1 MNESDLLDLA
11 RRALACTTTGEA
23 EVNVSFRDGGLT
35 RFANNHIHQNV
46 AGTDVSVTLRVVED
60 GRIGVAS
67 TNRTDPD
74 GLAELAERAGAIACH
89 VEPTPHFAG
98 LPGPAEVPSV
108 EAVDERTAGF
118 GPEGRAGVV
127 AHLIEAGRSAGAT
140 AAGSL
145 ETTLTRR
152 AVVNS
157 RGASVSFSRTA
168 VRGTAMLHGDT
179 GSAYDEFMASS
190 VDEVDVGQ
198 VADYLVDRYRSNRD
212 QVEIEP
218 RRYTVVLEPKAVAVL
233 VQMTAWI
240 GFGGAEFHEGRSF
253 MADRIGEQVMGS
265 NITIVDDGLDCS
277 GLPMP
282 FDAEGVPRQ
291 RVVLVERG
299 VARSVVWDSLYGAR
313 HGVPS
318 TGHATSPGS
327 GSGPLP
333 TNLFVEPGCATMDE
347 MIASVDHGLLVSR
360 FHYTNVAEPMKAVLT
375 GMTRDGTFLVE
386 GGRVTRAVKNL
397 RFTQSMLEAFSNV
410 TALTAHRCNTGVVAP
425 GMTIE
430 GFHFTGKTGF

>member
-1 MNESDLLDLA
+1 MNETDLLKLA
-11 RRALACTTTGEA
+11 QCALECARADEA
-23 EVNVSFRDGGLT
+23 EVNFVFRDGGLT

-46 AGTDVSVTLRVVED
+46 AGTEVSVTLRVVEQ

-67 TNRTDPD
+67 TNRTDGD
-74 GLAELAERAGAIACH
+74 GLAELADRARAIAHH
-89 VEPTPHFAG
+89 VEPTPGFAG
-98 LPGPAEVPSV
+98 LPEPTEVPV
-108 EAVDERTAGF
+108 IEAVDNRTASF
-118 GPEGRAGVV
+118 GPQGRADVV
-127 AHLIEAGRSAGAT
+127 ARLIEAGRSVGAT

-145 ETTLTRR
+145 ETSLTRR

-157 RGASVSFSRTA
+157 RGVSVSFSRTA

-179 GSAYDEFMASS
+179 GSAYDEFVASS
-190 VDEVDVGQ
+190 VDEVDAGR
-198 VADYLVDRYRSNRD
+198 VAAYLVDRYGSNRD

-218 RRYTVVLEPKAVAVL
+218 GRYTVVLEPKAVADL

-240 GFGGAEFHEGRSF
+240 GFGGAQFHEGRSF
-253 MADRIGEQVMGS
+253 MADRLGQQVMGS
-265 NITIVDDGLDCS
+265 NITIVDDGLDRN

-282 FDAEGVPRQ
+282 FDAEGVPKQ
-291 RVVLVERG
+291 RVVLVEEG

-313 HGVPS
+313 HGVAS
-318 TGHATSPGS
+318 TGHATSPGG

-333 TNLFVEPGCATMDE
+333 MNLFVEPGTATMDE
-347 MIASVDHGLLVSR
+347 MIASVEHGLLVSR

-375 GMTRDGTFLVE
+375 GMTRDGTFLIE

-397 RFTQSMLEAFSNV
+397 RFTQSMLEAFRNV

-425 GMTIE
+425 GMIIE